1 MKNLKT
7 YCSMVAVM
15 AILAFTFSSAI
26 AVSPSSALSD
36 VDDEDAAFLGMLE
49 PAPPGSGWLLRAGQV
64 PLPGDAHLSAA
75 VTPTDPWPVS
85 PADGEIITTSLPEFQ
100 FTAAD
105 GATKY
110 KIEVFNLLTGVPV
123 YTFKGV
129 AQCAAS
135 LCSLK
140 PATALNYYTIKEK
153 SGLYAWRVMAKV
165 NGVWQSSFSDYAR
178 FTLLKPDGFNSTFST
193 DDHKWF
199 NVSGVWSLT
208 TSGTLKTSGETGF
221 YASVIS
227 KHAVQNG
234 FVYEVKLKR
243 KLAADAANR
252 IYFLGYPYDEGS
264 LPADKQWLDGY
275 YFEYTNHLGWAFGKS
290 YDGTSEVLASDDS
303 SDAIVPYDWNTLT
316 VMTQGDTVDLW
327 INGQNV
333 AHLVLESVSEAGFV
347 GIAMEKTVAEKSPLS
362 VDYAK
367 LEYTTLAPYPIK

>member
-135 LCSLK
+135 QCSLK

-165 NGVWQSSFSDYAR
+165 NSVWQSTYSDYAR
-178 FTLLKPDGFNSTFST
+178 FTLLKPDGFYSTFST

-199 NVSGVWSLT
+199 TVSGVWSLT

-221 YASVIS
+221 YSSVVS
-227 KHAVQNG
+227 KHALQNG

-264 LPADKQWLDGY
+264 LPADKQWVDGY
-275 YFEYTNHLGWAFGKS
+275 YFEYTNALGWAFGKTD
-290 YDGTSEVLASDDS
+290 DGASEVLASDDS

-327 INGQNV
+327 INGSGV
-333 AHLVLESVSEAGFV
+333 AHLTVEAPREAGFV

-367 LEYTTLAPYPIK
+367 LEYTTTAPYPIK